1 MVLYVAI
8 LCLLLGGF
16 CTLAYSLR
24 RSGREEQVA
33 KNYDEIAEQVVIGN
47 DVTTEIN
54 SMSPSAIN
62 NRLRRQW
69 ERDR

>member
-8 LCLLLGGF
+8 LCMLLGGF
-16 CTLAYSLR
+16 GVLVYNLR

-33 KNYDEIAEQVVIGN
+33 KNYDEIVEQVATSN
-47 DVTTEIN
+47 DVTTKIN
-54 SMSPSAIN
+54 SMSPSDLSS
-62 NRLRRQW
+62 RLRKRW